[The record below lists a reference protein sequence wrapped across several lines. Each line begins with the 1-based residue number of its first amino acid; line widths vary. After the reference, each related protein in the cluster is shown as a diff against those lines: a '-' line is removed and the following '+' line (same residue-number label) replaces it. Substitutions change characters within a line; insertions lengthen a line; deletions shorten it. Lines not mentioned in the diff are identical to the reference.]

1 MTTDVASAP
10 PVTPNFPS
18 ARRAASRR
26 DYIKLFIVFFLLA
39 VAFRLPGF
47 VGEVFNTDETFLATQ
62 AEVINDG
69 GNLYQEAADRKPPL
83 VPYIYAATFAIFGT
97 TALWSVRLM
106 AMVAIALTA
115 LLLAAEARR
124 RWGERAGWA
133 AGLLMVAASVAFAP
147 QDGQAANF
155 EVFMLPA
162 MTAAVLLAQRK
173 RAFSSGVAVA
183 IATLA
188 KQTGAATLLP
198 VLYIL
203 WRKRGVR
210 GAKHALGGFA
220 LPLAIVALAVGPGD
234 LLYWTTIG
242 NGSYLSVNDEWLF
255 ATGLLFVMTVTFVLC
270 NLPITWT
277 LPRAW
282 RERKSLGRDD
292 VDLWLWLL
300 SGAISVAL
308 GLRFFGHYYI
318 QVLPPLCL
326 LTTSVLVRSSR
337 RMFNATVAA
346 ALLIAVPMTIAGF
359 IMRPFDERAEYEPV
373 STYLKHRIGPLDR
386 ILVWGQLPEI
396 YWASGAR
403 PATRFITSAL
413 LTGYDATEPTE
424 PAQQASNVRPEE
436 GTPELWRSFYEDLAL
451 HPPQYILDATLLGV
465 RGSQGFPIS
474 RYPDLA
480 RIVYRDYR
488 YDEYFDGITVY
499 ERKADAPAPVV
510 PSGFRK

>member
-10 PVTPNFPS
+10 PVTPHFPS

-26 DYIKLFIVFFLLA
+26 DYAKLFIVFFLLA

-69 GNLYQEAADRKPPL
+69 GNLYKEAADRKPPL

-220 LPLAIVALAVGPGD
+220 LPLAIAALALGPGE

-242 NGSYLSVNDEWLF
+242 NGSYMSVNGEWLF
-255 ATGLLFVMTVTFVLC
+255 ATGLLFVMTLTFVLC

-282 RERKSLGRDD
+282 RERKTLGRDD

-300 SGAISVAL
+300 SGAVSVAL

-337 RMFNATVAA
+337 RVFDATVAA
-346 ALLIAVPMTIAGF
+346 ALLIAVPMTVAGF
-359 IMRPFDERAEYEPV
+359 IMRPFNERAEYKPV
-373 STYLKHRIGPLDR
+373 SAYLKERIQPLDR

-424 PAQQASNVRPEE
+424 PAQPASNVRPEE
-436 GTPELWRSFYEDLAL
+436 GTPELWQSFYEDFAL
-451 HPPQYILDATLLGV
+451 HPPRYILDATRLRI
-465 RGSQGFPIS
+465 RGSEDFPIS
-474 RYPDLA
+474 RYPALA

-488 YDEYFDGITVY
+488 YVRAVDGITVY
-499 ERKADAPAPVV
+499 ERKADAPEPVV
-510 PSGFRK
+510 PPGFRR